1 MMTRVNKNATAL
13 CVAVFSEYLVQD
25 ANQQVDSGQTA
36 EPHAVS
42 SDIEPSTNE
51 PPTVSCDQASEHEM
65 QQAETQ
71 HQHLVADNVPL
82 SNLLNQFVI
91 VLYEGNPYPGKVI
104 DVDEQQGDLQISCM
118 HRIGPN
124 RFFWPSKT
132 DICWYEHD
140 NIISVIPEPA
150 KVTHRHCEVSPLIWS
165 QVMIN

>member
-1 MMTRVNKNATAL
+1 VNGKNKKINKELKLMMTRVNKNATAL

-104 DVDEQQGDLQISCM
+104 DVDEQQGICKSVVCIALDLIASSG
-118 HRIGPN
+118 R
-124 RFFWPSKT
+124 
-132 DICWYEHD
+132 
-140 NIISVIPEPA
+140 A
-150 KVTHRHCEVSPLIWS
+150 KLIFAGMS
-165 QVMIN
+165 MTILYL